1 MSIERIRTL
10 SADAGDENPLAKLA
24 AVAELR
30 AELDRYES
38 VAVRQARNAG
48 VGPDGVLA
56 FCSRCEMP
64 LLPGAAFCGNC
75 GTSVLASAH
84 LHGSDQVLVSV
95 AAATSDESGP

>member
-48 VGPDGVLA
+48 ISWQFIATALGVTRQA
-56 FCSRCEMP
+56 
-64 LLPGAAFCGNC
+64 
-75 GTSVLASAH
+75 VH
-84 LHGSDQVLVSV
+84 QKHGRR
-95 AAATSDESGP
+95 